1 MGASWIKTV
10 TESNLTGLHGPIHNV
25 DINKFTELEDGYEI
39 EGVYRQSF
47 GGEYSFS
54 MKIDSKG
61 NVKSYKRTKN
71 DEFGRN
77 VRVSNVY

>member
-1 MGASWIKTV
+1 
-10 TESNLTGLHGPIHNV
+10 
-25 DINKFTELEDGYEI
+25 LEEGGYEI

-77 VRVSNVY
+77 LRVSNVY